1 MALVAALLLTGGAGV
16 ENRTTLRDFPV
27 GTHGRWEHTPA
38 EFVFYNRAE
47 EPVFRLRAPTV
58 KPAPRS
64 RHHNRKFDAS
74 CLARA
79 DPAAVLAGAR
89 GGWGVIGFRNDEFE
103 PLAVMTFVT
112 RDPARK
118 KLAPGAVGAK
128 LGRVAGYMRREA
140 ALFRDFAR
148 VINATTGPARV
159 LDIGANHGI
168 FAIFAALRG
177 ARVAAVEAQATLA
190 SVVKVATLANGV
202 DVDVFHNAILDV
214 PAMVEIAEL
223 GASNDVNEG
232 GTASLGAPR
241 EAPMVQVRTASV
253 DLVASE
259 VFGAEPIDFLKIDVE
274 GVEIPALRA
283 SLELLGRGGVREGS
297 VEFGPAK
304 RWEDSEK
311 HGVAGANPAAA
322 VDVLRRIGAAGYDTY
337 VTYGGKKGCVPAL
350 NATGGLAREAFVRE
364 NQLAV
369 VKRGLAHPCHSQC
382 VTVYA
387 AASVVANVALV
398 SQFSINTWNV
408 FARPRGSRCTY
419 L

>member
-1 MALVAALLLTGGAGV
+1 MRARAAATLVCLALVGSVAWLHRGQRSRARLPSRRRLA

-27 GTHGRWEHTPA
+27 GTRGRWEHTA
-38 EFVFYNRAE
+38 AGFVFYDRAE
-47 EPVFRLRAPTV
+47 EPVLRLRTPPV
-58 KPAPRS
+58 QRAPRS
-64 RHHNRKFDAS
+64 HTHHHKFNAA
-74 CLARA
+74 CLVRA
-79 DPAAVLAGAR
+79 DPMGVLAGAR
-89 GGWGVIGFRNDEFE
+89 GGWGVLGFRNDEFE
-103 PLAVMTFVT
+103 PLAVLTFVT

-128 LGRVAGYMRREA
+128 LGRVEGYMRREA

-148 VINATTGPARV
+148 VINAINATAGPARV
-159 LDIGANHGI
+159 LDIGANHGL
-168 FAIFAALRG
+168 FALFAALRG

-214 PAMVEIAEL
+214 PAVVEIAEL
-223 GASNDVNEG
+223 GASNDLNEG

-241 EAPMVQVRTASV
+241 EAPMAQVRTASV

-259 VFGAEPIDFLKIDVE
+259 VFGAAPVDFLKIDVE

-283 SLELLGRGGVREGS
+283 SLGLLGRGGVREGS
-297 VEFGPAK
+297 VEFGPAR

-311 HGVAGANPAAA
+311 HGIAGANPAAA

-337 VTYGGKKGCVPAL
+337 VTYGGKEGCVPAL

-369 VKRGLAHPCHSQC
+369 VKRSLAHQC
-382 VTVYA
+382 IP
-387 AASVVANVALV
+387 SV
-398 SQFSINTWNV
+398 
-408 FARPRGSRCTY
+408 
-419 L
+419 